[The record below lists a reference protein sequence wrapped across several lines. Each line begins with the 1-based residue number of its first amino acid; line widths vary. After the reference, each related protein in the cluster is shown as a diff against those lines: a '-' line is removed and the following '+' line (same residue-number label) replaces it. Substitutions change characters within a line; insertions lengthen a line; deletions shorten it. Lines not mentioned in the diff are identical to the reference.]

1 MTVPWN
7 SSPVRDLATLE
18 ATEERQMAR
27 AQHLYRPMSSPL
39 KQRTTSDGNGQ
50 KAAKQRYKEFRD
62 QKRQRRLELSR
73 EKLTEIQNSR
83 EEEEELLRQA
93 VDAEVDIEYLI
104 DVEAR
109 IKEEASAAEAREQ
122 YELEELELLL
132 AQEQAELELHFS
144 KMQIQN
150 T

>member
-1 MTVPWN
+1 
-7 SSPVRDLATLE
+7 
-18 ATEERQMAR
+18 
-27 AQHLYRPMSSPL
+27 MSSPL
-39 KQRTTSDGNGQ
+39 KQRTKSDGNGRE
-50 KAAKQRYKEFRD
+50 AAKQRYKEFRD

-83 EEEEELLRQA
+83 EEEDELLRQA

-109 IKEEASAAEAREQ
+109 RKEEATAAEAREQ